1 MLRDAI
7 AQPTPGPNLTKTEPG
22 KEAELFNTNFEEV
35 ESVVDN
41 SAALVRKI
49 EKMIRGNELRL
60 YWLHNRSSDGTFP
73 DIVFE

>member
-1 MLRDAI
+1 MRDAI